1 MVGQNGDNELF
12 IKKMG
17 ALIFQ
22 VVYNLLSYENIIF
35 RITEDVGQLNRKPS
49 VANTNTWTCVEW

>member
-1 MVGQNGDNELF
+1 MVGQNDDNELF

-35 RITEDVGQLNRKPS
+35 RIIEDMGQLN
-49 VANTNTWTCVEW
+49 

>member
-49 VANTNTWTCVEW
+49 VANTNT

>member
-35 RITEDVGQLNRKPS
+35 RITEDVGQLN
-49 VANTNTWTCVEW
+49 